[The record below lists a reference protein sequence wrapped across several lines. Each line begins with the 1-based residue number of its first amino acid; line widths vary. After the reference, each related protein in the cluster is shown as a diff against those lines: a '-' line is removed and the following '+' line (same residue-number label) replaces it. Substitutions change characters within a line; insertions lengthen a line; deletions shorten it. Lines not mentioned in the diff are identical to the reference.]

1 MIKRSTLMSK
11 SAVKREM
18 QRFPGFQSKKESAGV
33 AKHEVGAGNTK
44 PRHSQE
50 VSFFKMDAMET
61 QLEAGSIKKTTETQ
75 RSSCKL
81 CALCVSVVNNVKLS
95 TIHVQGELMPSFDE
109 GLSRKVP
116 ELWRMPLS
124 CTYVVQLWRPTR
136 LFRRGAVYRLG
147 DSAWNCQFSNSS
159 RFQRSITQ

>member
-1 MIKRSTLMSK
+1 MAK

-50 VSFFKMDAMET
+50 VTFFTTDAMET
-61 QLEAGSIKKTTETQ
+61 QLEAGSIKKTTETKRTL
-75 RSSCKL
+75 RSACKL
-81 CALCVSVVNNVKLS
+81 CAPCVSVVNNVKLS

-109 GLSRKVP
+109 GLGRKVP
-116 ELWRMPLS
+116 DLMA
-124 CTYVVQLWRPTR
+124 TAT
-136 LFRRGAVYRLG
+136 FRAPMLINSG
-147 DSAWNCQFSNSS
+147 DQRDYSGVGQFSG
-159 RFQRSITQ
+159 